1 MHISF
6 IVSSVNS
13 IYNVSFPRPGS
24 FYNPD
29 DLTILKIMESTTETS
44 GHPENPVNET
54 TESNTN
60 HVEAS
65 VPTQA
70 EENAAVENSST
81 ENNIVETEVESPMNH
96 SENVVEE
103 VIANE
108 HPEVEMHHTDNAPV
122 ENISTE
128 NNIVEALV
136 AAPMNHPENVIEER
150 NAAVHPEEEKHL
162 TEIAAH
168 PEEIEAE
175 PLENFGTLSKEQ
187 LLDRM
192 TILSVEVD
200 VNHVKNRVAAAKDAF
215 QHLVNQERDAA
226 LAKFTEE
233 GGIKEEFEYK
243 DALEEP
249 FFDAYKSFQKR
260 RSDFVLGQEKIR
272 QQNLKAK
279 NDILQ
284 SMKNILQQEE
294 DMSKAFNEFHDLQ
307 AKWRAIGP
315 VPPQSMNDLWMTYKL
330 YCDRFYEFIKINRE
344 LQDLEM
350 KKNLEMKMHLSEKA
364 EELLLEPSL
373 NKALNEIQSLQH
385 KWREIGA
392 VPRENRTEIWVR
404 FKAAVDKIYENK
416 RGYLDSMKTQFEAN
430 LVAKNALIE
439 KTETLLKEPFEKHS
453 QWQDGL
459 KNLLELQAEWRKI
472 GPTGKEQNDTIW
484 QKFKVTCDQFFK
496 NKDAF
501 YKNKKQEYS
510 NNLQAKTELCIQAEA
525 LKESSDWKST
535 GSELIRLQ
543 QEWKKIGPSGD
554 KNEKIWQRFK
564 VACDEFFHR
573 KTAHFADQDQAQ
585 AGNLIRKNELITAV
599 EGYVVPEDANA
610 ALDQLKAFQREYT
623 EMGLVPLVNK
633 EDIQSR
639 FRKAIQAHFEALKS
653 NPQYRQS
660 YQSRPEHTERQD
672 RSPRQDRG
680 ERSTSGTGGGQDDEQ
695 RNLLHRVNKLT
706 SEVQTLE
713 NNLGFF
719 AKSKNANALKEE
731 YEQKIQEAKEEM
743 NKLKAKLKELR
754 NV

>member
-1 MHISF
+1 
-6 IVSSVNS
+6 
-13 IYNVSFPRPGS
+13 
-24 FYNPD
+24 
-29 DLTILKIMESTTETS
+29 MESTTESS
-44 GHPENPVNET
+44 GKTENQVNEPT
-54 TESNTN
+54 DSSTS
-60 HVEAS
+60 HVEAP
-65 VPTQA
+65 V
-70 EENAAVENSST
+70 NSQ
-81 ENNIVETEVESPMNH
+81 
-96 SENVVEE
+96 VEE
-103 VIANE
+103 IA
-108 HPEVEMHHTDNAPV
+108 AV

-128 NNIVEALV
+128 NNIVEAEV
-136 AAPMNHPENVIEER
+136 ASPMNHPEKVAEEPIAVVHPEEEKHLTEF
-150 NAAVHPEEEKHL
+150 AAVENISTENNIVEAEVASPMNHSEKVAEEPIAVVHPEEEKHL

-175 PLENFGTLSKEQ
+175 PLEDFGTLSKEQ

-192 TILSVEVD
+192 TTLSVEVD

-215 QHLVNQERDAA
+215 QIIVNQEREAA
-226 LAKFTEE
+226 LTKFTEE
-233 GGIKEEFEYK
+233 GGIKEEFEFK

-344 LQDLEM
+344 LQELEM
-350 KKNLEMKMHLSEKA
+350 KKNLEMKMHLSERA

-430 LVAKNALIE
+430 LVAKTELIE
-439 KTETLLKEPFEKHS
+439 KTETLLKETFEKHS

-610 ALDQLKAFQREYT
+610 ALDKLKAFQREYT
-623 EMGLVPLVNK
+623 EIGLVPLANK

-660 YQSRPEHTERQD
+660 YHSRPEHSDRQD
-672 RSPRQDRG
+672 RAPRQDRG
-680 ERSTSGTGGGQDDEQ
+680 ERSSAGSGGGHDDEQ

>member
-1 MHISF
+1 
-6 IVSSVNS
+6 
-13 IYNVSFPRPGS
+13 
-24 FYNPD
+24 
-29 DLTILKIMESTTETS
+29 MESTTEPT
-44 GHPENPVNET
+44 GQPENQVNQ
-54 TESNTN
+54 TEEISTNNVDASASN
-60 HVEAS
+60 
-65 VPTQA
+65 QA
-70 EENAAVENSST
+70 EEIATT
-81 ENNIVETEVESPMNH
+81 EIESVAKPEIVAEV
-96 SENVVEE
+96 
-103 VIANE
+103 
-108 HPEVEMHHTDNAPV
+108 T
-122 ENISTE
+122 
-128 NNIVEALV
+128 
-136 AAPMNHPENVIEER
+136 IEEKME
-150 NAAVHPEEEKHL
+150 ASILEVPQVAQSMEAVSDVHPEEEKHL
-162 TEIAAH
+162 TEIAAQT
-168 PEEIEAE
+168 EEIEAE
-175 PLENFGTLSKEQ
+175 PLENFGTMTKEQ
-187 LLDRM
+187 LLERM
-192 TILSVEVD
+192 IVLSVEPD
-200 VNHVKNRVAAAKDAF
+200 VNHVKNRVAAAKEAF
-215 QHLVNQERDAA
+215 QLIINHERDAA
-226 LAKFTEE
+226 LAKFVED
-233 GGIKEEFEYK
+233 GGIREEFDYK

-249 FFDAYKSFQKR
+249 FFDAFKNFHKR

-307 AKWRAIGP
+307 AKWRAVGP
-315 VPPQSMNDLWMTYKL
+315 VPPQNMNDLWMTYKL

-350 KKNLEMKMHLSEKA
+350 KKNLEMKMHLSERA
-364 EELLLEPSL
+364 EELLLESSL

-416 RGYLDSMKTQFEAN
+416 RGYLDSMKTQFDEN
-430 LVAKNALIE
+430 LAAKNALIE
-439 KTETLLKEPFEKHS
+439 KTETLLKETFEKHT
-453 QWQDGL
+453 QWQEGL

-472 GPTGKEQNDTIW
+472 GPTGKESNDSIW

-501 YKNKKQEYS
+501 YKKKKQEYA

-564 VACDEFFHR
+564 IACDEFFNR

-599 EGYVVPEDANA
+599 EGYVIPEDANE
-610 ALDQLKAFQREYT
+610 ALDQMKAFQREYT
-623 EMGLVPLVNK
+623 EIGLVPLINK

-639 FRKAIQAHFEALKS
+639 FRKAIQAHFDSLKL

-660 YQSRPEHTERQD
+660 YRPNTEYTERPE
-672 RSPRQDRG
+672 RSPRPERGNDRSSAVGAPQDN
-680 ERSTSGTGGGQDDEQ
+680 EQ
-695 RNLLHRVNKLT
+695 RDLTNRVNKLT

-731 YEQKIQEAKEEM
+731 YELKIQEAKDEM
-743 NKLKAKLKELR
+743 NKLKARIKELR

>member
-1 MHISF
+1 
-6 IVSSVNS
+6 
-13 IYNVSFPRPGS
+13 
-24 FYNPD
+24 
-29 DLTILKIMESTTETS
+29 MESTPETS
-44 GHPENPVNET
+44 GQPEIPVN
-54 TESNTN
+54 
-60 HVEAS
+60 
-65 VPTQA
+65 Q
-70 EENAAVENSST
+70 ST
-81 ENNIVETEVESPMNH
+81 ENSVESSHQADAIVNEVKPII
-96 SENVVEE
+96 EEE
-103 VIANE
+103 VLSQI
-108 HPEVEMHHTDNAPV
+108 PEIQSNGD
-122 ENISTE
+122 NISEETSSNDE
-128 NNIVEALV
+128 SVINIKAEA
-136 AAPMNHPENVIEER
+136 PSSE
-150 NAAVHPEEEKHL
+150 VHHDEEKHL
-162 TEIAAH
+162 IEIAAS

-175 PLENFGTLSKEQ
+175 PIEDFGTMSKEQ
-187 LLDRM
+187 LLERM
-192 TILSVEVD
+192 VTLSVESD

-215 QHLVNQERDAA
+215 QLIVNQERDAA
-226 LAKFTEE
+226 LAKFMDE
-233 GGIKEEFEYK
+233 GGIREEFDYK

-249 FFDAYKSFQKR
+249 FFDAFKNFHKR

-284 SMKNILQQEE
+284 HMKNILQQEE

-315 VPPQSMNDLWMTYKL
+315 VPPQNMNDLWMTYKL

-350 KKNLEMKMHLSEKA
+350 KKNLEMKMHLCERA
-364 EELLLEPSL
+364 EELLLESSL

-392 VPRENRTEIWVR
+392 VPRENRTEIWIR

-416 RGYLDSMKTQFEAN
+416 RGYMDSMKTQFDAN
-430 LVAKNALIE
+430 LTAKNALIE
-439 KTETLLKEPFEKHS
+439 KTEILLKEPFEKHN

-472 GPTGKEQNDTIW
+472 GPTGKDQNDIIW
-484 QKFKVTCDQFFK
+484 QKFKTTCDQFFK

-501 YKNKKQEYS
+501 YKNKKQEYA
-510 NNLQAKTELCIQAEA
+510 NNLQSKTELCIQAEA

-564 VACDEFFHR
+564 VACDEFFNR

-585 AGNLIRKNELITAV
+585 AGNLIKKNELIERVLA
-599 EGYVVPEDANA
+599 YVIPEDANEA
-610 ALDQLKAFQREYT
+610 MDQMKAFQRDYT

-639 FRKAIQAHFEALKS
+639 FRKAIQTHFDSLKL
-653 NPQYRQS
+653 NPQYRQAFRAS
-660 YQSRPEHTERQD
+660 TDHTERPE
-672 RSPRQDRG
+672 RSPRTDIRSS
-680 ERSTSGTGGGQDDEQ
+680 ERSSVGAPHDDE
-695 RNLLHRVNKLT
+695 HRTIQNKVNKLST
-706 SEVQTLE
+706 EVQTLE

-731 YEQKIQEAKEEM
+731 YELKIQEAKDEM
-743 NKLKAKLKELR
+743 NKLKARLKELR